1 MSAVVVD
8 GKILA
13 KRIQDNLI
21 PQAEVITHSLGRKP
35 GLAVI
40 LVGDNPASKVYVSA
54 KTKTA
59 RACGLATFDI
69 HLPAN
74 TTDKD
79 LKANIQKL
87 NQDPNV
93 DGILLQLPLPAGLN
107 EFSALNAILPEKD
120 VDGLH
125 PFNQGLLLRGE
136 LAPRPC
142 TPLGVLALVD
152 EARSLLKLPK
162 NLNGLKAT
170 IVGRSV
176 LVGKPLAFLL
186 LERHCT
192 VTLCHSQTTNLQ
204 SECASADILIA
215 ALGKPNFIQG
225 NAVKPNSIVID
236 VGINKTPNGKLTGD
250 VDFPSAQ
257 KIAAAITPV
266 PGGVGPMTI
275 AMLMSNTVEAARKIS
290 SPTPLFNF

>member
-1 MSAVVVD
+1 MSALVID
-8 GKILA
+8 GKNLA
-13 KRIQDNLI
+13 KRIQDSLVPETLSI
-21 PQAEVITHSLGRKP
+21 SQSLGRKP

-40 LVGDNPASKVYVSA
+40 LVGDNPASKVYVSS

-59 RACGLATFDI
+59 KACGLATFDI
-69 HLPAN
+69 NLPAN
-74 TTDKD
+74 TTSEV
-79 LKANIQKL
+79 LKATIHKL
-87 NQDPNV
+87 NQDSSV

-107 EFSALNAILPEKD
+107 EFSALNTILPEKD

-136 LAPRPC
+136 PASRPC
-142 TPLGVLALVD
+142 TPLGVLALID
-152 EARSLLKLPK
+152 EVRTLLNLPR
-162 NLNGLKAT
+162 NLSGLKAT

-186 LERHCT
+186 LERNCT
-192 VTLCHSQTTNLQ
+192 VTLCHSQTANLQ

-225 NAVKPNSIVID
+225 NAVKPNAIVID
-236 VGINKTPNGKLTGD
+236 VGINKTPEGKLTGD

-257 KIAAAITPV
+257 KTAAAITPV

-275 AMLMSNTVEAARKIS
+275 AMLMSNTVDAAKKKCR
-290 SPTPLFNF
+290 